1 MWKRLLIICAFI
13 LFVALSLLVSS
24 CFLSASYAS
33 SPAASQSEGVTLT
46 LDEYNQLSDNLTKL
60 RNNSQTQQQR
70 ISQLETLLQTSSTAT
85 DESATSLVKAQKQ
98 TAEQA
103 QQLQKLNTLLKMQNE
118 QLTKTQLSLQ
128 TANASL
134 QQLEQELKQRKNESD
149 RNRTI
154 AIVAS
159 VAALYFAAR

>member
-1 MWKRLLIICAFI
+1 MWKRLRIICAVI

-24 CFLSASYAS
+24 CFFSAS
-33 SPAASQSEGVTLT
+33 AATPTDNELPNVILSYS
-46 LDEYNQLSDNLTKL
+46 EYNQLSDNLTKL

-134 QQLEQELKQRKNESD
+134 QQLEQEIKQRKNESD

-154 AIVAS
+154 AIIAGA
-159 VAALYFAAR
+159 AALYFATR